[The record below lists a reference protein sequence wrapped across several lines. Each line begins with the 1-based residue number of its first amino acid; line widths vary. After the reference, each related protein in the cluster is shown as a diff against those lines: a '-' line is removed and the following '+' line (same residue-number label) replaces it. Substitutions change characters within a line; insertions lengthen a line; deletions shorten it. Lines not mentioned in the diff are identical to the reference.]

1 MRETFGGLAHT
12 CVCYEN
18 GPTARI
24 PGTDEGFQARMNYLV
39 STMLVAGLLMVTLA
53 PDTGLGGG
61 MGAPGSGATL
71 SPQGAP
77 PAGSLAGLS
86 SAPSDDVVQEY
97 CVRCHN
103 DRMLRGNL
111 SLEGFTLDAAE
122 ETGAVAEMMIR
133 KLRADMMPP
142 PGERRPSGDS
152 LLVLVESLEAHMDEA
167 AAADPNPGG
176 RTFQRLNRAEYE
188 RSIFDLFG
196 LQIDAGDYLPL
207 DTKSANFDNIADVQ
221 MVSPTLL
228 DAYINAAGEIS
239 RLAVGNVDATA
250 SERQYRIPRWVS
262 QTERVEGAPFGT
274 RGGTSVVHNFPADG
288 EYVFRVSFHHETTG
302 TIVGNGRSA
311 LQTAYALEEI
321 EISIDGERVAL
332 LEMDRW
338 MHVADPGGV
347 EMNTEPILVAGGARR
362 VTAAFVKHT
371 DGPVQDLISPHDW
384 SLASTAIAGTYG
396 VNSLPHMR
404 DLVIGG
410 PLTTVG
416 VSDTPVRNR
425 IFTCTP
431 ASPSEA
437 RPCAER
443 IISRL
448 GEQAYRR
455 PLGEDDR
462 AALMSFYDDAAAD
475 GDFELGVRSALEA
488 MLASPRFVFRFELPP
503 EDIAAGQTYR
513 IDGFALAS
521 RLSYFLWAAPPD
533 DELRQVASNGSLL
546 DDRVLETQVLRMLAD
561 PKADALGPR
570 FAGQWLRLQD
580 LDGVHPDVR
589 LQPDF
594 HQQLAD
600 AMRHETELF
609 FNNLVRDDRSVLD
622 LYDADYTFV
631 NERLARHYGITGVTG
646 ELFRRVTYSDDTRR
660 GVLGHASILTLTSHA
675 GRTSPVLRGKW
686 VMEVLLGTP
695 PPPPPPGVPDLEEVE
710 DAADGR
716 ALTTRERME
725 KHRAN
730 PTCNSC
736 HRFMDPIGLALD
748 NFGVTGKWR
757 TRENG
762 SLLDTRGEL
771 YDGTPIAGPADLRRA
786 LLNRPIPLIR
796 TFTENL
802 FAYAL
807 GRRVEHFD
815 QPTVRAIARAAEADG
830 YRMSAFIL
838 GVVKSDAFRMQRVNA
853 VAQQD
858 E

>member
-1 MRETFGGLAHT
+1 
-12 CVCYEN
+12 
-18 GPTARI
+18 
-24 PGTDEGFQARMNYLV
+24 MNYVV
-39 STMLVAGLLMVTLA
+39 SAMLFAGLLMVTLA
-53 PDTGLGGG
+53 PDAG
-61 MGAPGSGATL
+61 PGSSAAHAIGAT
-71 SPQGAP
+71 A
-77 PAGSLAGLS
+77 
-86 SAPSDDVVQEY
+86 SADSDATVQAY

-111 SLEGFTLDAAE
+111 SLEGFTLASAE
-122 ETGAVAEMMIR
+122 ETGAITEMMIR
-133 KLRADMMPP
+133 KLRAGMMPP
-142 PGERRPSGDS
+142 PGARRPAGDT

-167 AAADPNPGG
+167 AAANPNPGG

-188 RSIFDLFG
+188 RSIYDLLG
-196 LQIDAGDYLPL
+196 LQVHAGDYLPL

-221 MVSPTLL
+221 MMSPTLL
-228 DAYINAAGEIS
+228 DSYLNAAAEIS
-239 RLAVGNVDATA
+239 RLAVGNEDATA
-250 SERQYRIPRWVS
+250 SETQYRIPRWVS

-274 RGGTSVVHNFPADG
+274 RGGTSVLHNFPADG

-302 TIVGNGRSA
+302 TVVGNGRSA
-311 LQTAYALEEI
+311 LQTADALEQV

-338 MHVADPGGV
+338 MHVSDPNSV
-347 EMNTEPILVAGGARR
+347 EMSTEPILVTGGAHR
-362 VTAAFVKHT
+362 VTAAFIKRT
-371 DGPVQDLISPHDW
+371 DAPVQDLISPHDW

-396 VNSLPHMR
+396 VNSLPHIR

-416 VSDTPVRNR
+416 VSDTPVRRR
-425 IFTCTP
+425 IFTCRP
-431 ASPSEA
+431 ASPNER
-437 RPCAER
+437 RPCAIE

-448 GEQAYRR
+448 GEQAFRR
-455 PLGEDDR
+455 PLREEDR
-462 AALMSFYDDAAAD
+462 SALMSFYDEAAAE
-475 GDFELGVRSALEA
+475 GDFELGIRTALEA
-488 MLASPRFVFRFELPP
+488 MLASPRFVFRFEQPP
-503 EDIAAGQTYR
+503 GDVAAGETYS
-513 IDGFALAS
+513 IGGYALAS

-533 DELRQVASNGSLL
+533 AELRGLAASGALL
-546 DDRVLETQVLRMLAD
+546 DDRVLEAQVLRMLAD
-561 PKADALGPR
+561 PKAEALGPR

-580 LDGVHPDVR
+580 LDKIHPDVR

-600 AMRHETELF
+600 AMRRETELF
-609 FNNLVRDDRSVLD
+609 FNSLVRDDRSVLD
-622 LYDADYTFV
+622 LYSADYTFV
-631 NERLARHYGITGVTG
+631 NERLAKHYGFPGVSG
-646 ELFRRVTYSDDTRR
+646 ERFRRVTYPDDTRR
-660 GVLGHASILTLTSHA
+660 GVLGHASILTMTSHA

-695 PPPPPPGVPDLEEVE
+695 PPPPPPGIPDLEEV
-710 DAADGR
+710 DAAAGGR
-716 ALTTRERME
+716 MLTTRERME
-725 KHRAN
+725 QHRAS

-771 YDGTPIAGPADLRRA
+771 YDGTPITGPADLRRA
-786 LLNRPIPLIR
+786 LLNRPIPLLR

-815 QPTVRAIARAAEADG
+815 QPTVRSIVRAAEADG
-830 YRMSAFIL
+830 YRMSSFIL
-838 GVVKSDAFRMQRVNA
+838 GVVKSDAFRMQRANV
-853 VAQQD
+853 VVPQGPQGQQP
-858 E
+858 

>member
-1 MRETFGGLAHT
+1 
-12 CVCYEN
+12 
-18 GPTARI
+18 
-24 PGTDEGFQARMNYLV
+24 MNYAV
-39 STMLVAGLLMVTLA
+39 STMLIAGLLMVTLA
-53 PDTGLGGG
+53 PTTGPGGVIA
-61 MGAPGSGATL
+61 APGSGATL
-71 SPQGAP
+71 SL
-77 PAGSLAGLS
+77 PAGSTVEPS
-86 SAPSDDVVQEY
+86 SAAPDDVVQEY
-97 CVRCHN
+97 CVSCHN

-111 SLEGFTLDAAE
+111 SLEDFTLDAAE
-122 ETGAVAEMMIR
+122 ETGPVAEMMIR
-133 KLRADMMPP
+133 KLRAGMMPP
-142 PGERRPSGDS
+142 PGAQRPSGDS
-152 LLVLVESLEAHMDEA
+152 LLVLVESLETHMDEA
-167 AAADPNPGG
+167 AVENPNPGG

-188 RSIFDLFG
+188 RTIYDLLG
-196 LQIDAGDYLPL
+196 LRIDAGDYLPL

-239 RLAVGNVDATA
+239 RLAVGNADATA
-250 SERQYRIPRWVS
+250 SETQYQIPRWVS
-262 QTERVEGAPFGT
+262 QTERVDGAPFGT

-288 EYVFRVSFHHETTG
+288 DYVFRVSFHHETTG
-302 TIVGNGRSA
+302 TVVGNGRSA

-338 MHVADPGGV
+338 MHVSDPNGV
-347 EMNTEPILVAGGARR
+347 EMKTEPLLVAAGAHR
-362 VTAAFVKHT
+362 VTAAFIKHT

-396 VNSLPHMR
+396 VNSLPHLR

-416 VSDTPVRNR
+416 ISDTPVRQR

-431 ASPSEA
+431 ASPGEA
-437 RPCAER
+437 RPCAED

-448 GEQAYRR
+448 AEQAFRR
-455 PLGEDDR
+455 PLSENDR
-462 AALMSFYDDAAAD
+462 AGLMLFYEEGAED
-475 GDFELGVRSALEA
+475 GDFELGVRTALEA
-488 MLASPRFVFRFELPP
+488 MLASPRFVFRFERPP
-503 EDIAAGQTYR
+503 GDIAAGQSYA

-521 RLSYFLWAAPPD
+521 RLSYFLWGAPPD
-533 DELRQVASNGSLL
+533 ADLRQAASDGSLL
-546 DDRVLETQVLRMLAD
+546 DDRVLEGQVLRMLAD
-561 PKADALGPR
+561 PKTDALGPR

-580 LDGVHPDVR
+580 LDKVHPDVR

-600 AMRHETELF
+600 AMQRETEIF
-609 FNNLVRDDRSVLD
+609 FNSLIRDDRSVLD
-622 LYDADYTFV
+622 LYNADYTFL
-631 NERLARHYGITGVTG
+631 NERLARHYGIAGVTG
-646 ELFRRVTYSDDTRR
+646 EAFRRVTYPDDTRR

-686 VMEVLLGTP
+686 VMEVLMGTP
-695 PPPPPPGVPDLEEVE
+695 PPPPPPGVPPLEEVE
-710 DAADGR
+710 DVDDGR
-716 ALTTRERME
+716 MLTTRELME
-725 KHRAN
+725 QHRAN

-736 HRFMDPIGLALD
+736 HRFIDPIGLALD

-762 SLLDTRGEL
+762 NPLDTRGEL
-771 YDGTPIAGPADLRRA
+771 YDGTPIAGPVDLRRA
-786 LLNRPIPLIR
+786 LLNRPIPLVR
-796 TFTENL
+796 TFTENF

-830 YRMSAFIL
+830 YRMSSFIL
-838 GVVKSDAFRMQRVNA
+838 GIVKSDAFRRQRA
-853 VAQQD
+853 SAPSEQGAQGQQP
-858 E
+858 

>member
-1 MRETFGGLAHT
+1 
-12 CVCYEN
+12 
-18 GPTARI
+18 
-24 PGTDEGFQARMNYLV
+24 MNYVV
-39 STMLVAGLLMVTLA
+39 SAMLFAGLLMVTLA
-53 PDTGLGGG
+53 PDAG
-61 MGAPGSGATL
+61 PGSSAAYAIGAT
-71 SPQGAP
+71 
-77 PAGSLAGLS
+77 S
-86 SAPSDDVVQEY
+86 SEDSDAVVQAY

-111 SLEGFTLDAAE
+111 SLEGFTLDTAE
-122 ETGAVAEMMIR
+122 ETGDIAEMMIR
-133 KLRADMMPP
+133 KLRAGMMPP
-142 PGERRPSGDS
+142 PGARRPPGDS

-167 AAADPNPGG
+167 AAANPNPGG

-188 RSIFDLFG
+188 RSIYDLLG
-196 LQIDAGDYLPL
+196 LQVDAGDYLPL

-221 MVSPTLL
+221 MMSPTLL
-228 DAYINAAGEIS
+228 DSYLNAAAEIS
-239 RLAVGNVDATA
+239 RLAVGNADATA
-250 SERQYRIPRWVS
+250 SESQYRIPRWVS
-262 QTERVEGAPFGT
+262 QTERVDGAPFGT
-274 RGGTSVVHNFPADG
+274 RGGTSVLHNFPADG
-288 EYVFRVSFHHETTG
+288 EYAFRVSFHHETTG
-302 TIVGNGRSA
+302 TVVGNGRSA
-311 LQTAYALEEI
+311 LQTADALEQV

-338 MHVADPGGV
+338 MHVSDPNSV
-347 EMNTEPILVAGGARR
+347 EMNTEPILVAGGAHR
-362 VTAAFVKHT
+362 VTAAFIKRT

-396 VNSLPHMR
+396 VNSLPHIR

-416 VSDTPVRNR
+416 VSDTPVRRR

-431 ASPSEA
+431 ASPNEQ
-437 RPCAER
+437 RPCANE

-448 GEQAYRR
+448 GEQAFRR
-455 PLGEDDR
+455 PLREEDR
-462 AALMSFYDDAAAD
+462 SALMSFYDEAAAE
-475 GDFELGVRSALEA
+475 GDFELGIRTALEA
-488 MLASPRFVFRFELPP
+488 MLASPRFVFRFEQPP
-503 EDIAAGQTYR
+503 GDVAAGQTYR
-513 IDGFALAS
+513 IGAFALAS

-533 DELRQVASNGSLL
+533 AELRQVAASGALL
-546 DDRVLETQVLRMLAD
+546 DDGVLETQVLRMLAD
-561 PKADALGPR
+561 PKAEALGPR

-580 LDGVHPDVR
+580 LDKIHPDVR

-600 AMRHETELF
+600 AMRRETELF
-609 FNNLVRDDRSVLD
+609 FNSLVRDDRSVLD
-622 LYDADYTFV
+622 LYAADYTFV
-631 NERLARHYGITGVTG
+631 NERLAKHYGIPGVSG
-646 ELFRRVTYSDDTRR
+646 EHFRRVNYPDDTRR
-660 GVLGHASILTLTSHA
+660 GVLGHASILTMTSHA

-695 PPPPPPGVPDLEEVE
+695 PPPPPPGIPDLEEVDE
-710 DAADGR
+710 AAGGR
-716 ALTTRERME
+716 MLTTRERME
-725 KHRAN
+725 QHRAS

-762 SLLDTRGEL
+762 SPLDTRGEL
-771 YDGTPIAGPADLRRA
+771 YDGTPITGPADLRRA

-815 QPTVRAIARAAEADG
+815 QPTVRAIARAAEADD

-838 GVVKSDAFRMQRVNA
+838 GVVKSDAFRMQRANV
-853 VAQQD
+853 VAQQGP
-858 E
+858 EGQKR

>member
-1 MRETFGGLAHT
+1 
-12 CVCYEN
+12 
-18 GPTARI
+18 
-24 PGTDEGFQARMNYLV
+24 MNYVV
-39 STMLVAGLLMVTLA
+39 SAMLAAGLLMVGLA
-53 PDTGLGGG
+53 PDESPGGG
-61 MGAPGSGATL
+61 SLAPGSGVTS
-71 SPQGAP
+71 SPP
-77 PAGSLAGLS
+77 TGSLETS
-86 SAPSDDVVQEY
+86 SAASDAVVQAY

-122 ETGAVAEMMIR
+122 ETGDISELMIR
-133 KLRADMMPP
+133 KLRAGMMPP
-142 PGERRPSGDS
+142 PGARRPSGDS
-152 LLVLVESLEAHMDEA
+152 LLVLVESLEGHMDGA
-167 AAADPNPGG
+167 AAANPNPGG
-176 RTFQRLNRAEYE
+176 RTFQRLNRAEYD
-188 RSIFDLFG
+188 RSIYDLLG
-196 LQIDAGDYLPL
+196 LRVDAGDYLPL

-228 DAYINAAGEIS
+228 DAYLNAAAEIS
-239 RLAVGNVDATA
+239 RLAVGNADATA
-250 SERQYRIPRWVS
+250 SETQYRIPRWVS

-311 LQTAYALEEI
+311 LQTADAPEQI
-321 EISIDGERVAL
+321 EISIDGEPVAL
-332 LEMDRW
+332 LAMNRW
-338 MHVADPGGV
+338 MHVSDPTGV
-347 EMNTEPILVAGGARR
+347 EMTTEPILVAAGAHRL
-362 VTAAFVKHT
+362 TAAFIKRT
-371 DGPVQDLISPHDW
+371 DGPVQDLIAPHDW

-404 DLVIGG
+404 DLVVGG

-416 VSDTPVRNR
+416 VSDTPVRR
-425 IFTCTP
+425 AIFTCTP
-431 ASPSEA
+431 ALPREA
-437 RPCAER
+437 RPCADE

-448 GEQAYRR
+448 GEKAFRR
-455 PLGEDDR
+455 PLSEHDR
-462 AALMSFYDDAAAD
+462 AGLMSFYDEAAVD
-475 GDFELGVRSALEA
+475 GGFELGVRTALEA
-488 MLASPRFVFRFELPP
+488 MLASPRFVFRFERSPA
-503 EDIAAGQTYR
+503 EVVAGQTYQ
-513 IDGFALAS
+513 ISDFALAS

-533 DELRQVASNGSLL
+533 AELRELAASGSLT
-546 DDRVLETQVLRMLAD
+546 DDRVLEQQVLRMLAD

-580 LDGVHPDVR
+580 LDKVHPDVR

-600 AMRHETELF
+600 AMRRETELF
-609 FNNLVRDDRSVLD
+609 FNSMVEEDRSVFD
-622 LYDADYTFV
+622 LYAADYTFV
-631 NERLARHYGITGVTG
+631 NERLARHYGIPGVSG
-646 ELFRRVTYSDDTRR
+646 EQFQRVTYSDDNRR
-660 GVLGHASILTLTSHA
+660 GVLGHAGILTMTSHA

-695 PPPPPPGVPDLEEVE
+695 PPPPPPGVPDLEETEGVV
-710 DAADGR
+710 DGR
-716 ALTTRERME
+716 MLTTRERME
-725 KHRAN
+725 QHRAS

-757 TRENG
+757 TREGG

-802 FAYAL
+802 LAYAM
-807 GRRVEHFD
+807 GRRVEYFD
-815 QPTVRAIARAAEADG
+815 QPTVRAITRAAETDG

-838 GVVKSDAFRMQRVNA
+838 GVVKSDAFRMQRASA
-853 VAQQD
+853 VVQQGTQGQQP
-858 E
+858 